1 MDYTIFNP
9 DHAGQAACAKEE
21 TEQAHMERVLRDACG
36 QSLHEKLEEP
46 GICDLL
52 APEFYACDAE
62 GQSVTLAIT
71 VKPWMLNP
79 KTTLHG
85 GMMAAML
92 DTAMGLLVRYYGQ
105 TLNVSTFG
113 LSVIYLRP
121 AHNGERLLI
130 TARADKRG
138 RRVIFTG
145 GEIALPDGRK
155 IATATASFMI

>member
-9 DHAGQAACAKEE
+9 EQTAREGGES
-21 TEQAHMERVLRDACG
+21 EQAHMERVLRDACEKPP
-36 QSLHEKLEEP
+36 HEALSEP

-52 APEFYACDAE
+52 EPEFYACSAE
-62 GQSVTLAIT
+62 SQSVTLAVT

-79 KTTLHG
+79 KATLHG

-92 DTAMGLLVRYYGQ
+92 DTAMGLLVRYYSEK
-105 TLNVSTFG
+105 LDVSTIG
-113 LSVIYLRP
+113 LSVNYLRP
-121 AHNGERLLI
+121 AHNGERLLV

>member
-1 MDYTIFNP
+1 MDYTIFTP
-9 DHAGQAACAKEE
+9 DQTARESGES
-21 TEQAHMERVLRDACG
+21 EQAHMQRVLREACG

-52 APEFYACDAE
+52 APEFVSCDAE
-62 GQSVTLAIT
+62 GQSVTLAVT

-79 KTTLHG
+79 KATLHG

-92 DTAMGLLVRYYGQ
+92 DTAMGLLVRYYGE
-105 TLNVSTFG
+105 TLEVSTIS
-113 LSVIYLRP
+113 LSVNYLRP
-121 AHNGERLLI
+121 AHNGDHLLV

-145 GEIALPDGRK
+145 GEIALPDGKK